1 MAIGTQINPN
11 DLVHVETDTQKIDIV
26 VLSVRNVTQS
36 GSGEHTLDPDQLFAE
51 DETDVFT
58 KVVFLAEKAGKH
70 VELLVVPGTD
80 PNDAMMQTARLLQA
94 SRIVT
99 GLSLKMDPAEQGK
112 LVGQAWERL
121 PPPRPSVSLEIV
133 TDDGRSVF
141 FNLGPHPPRLWPEDV
156 DRVHRLWLELSERDP
171 GAKLRHRDIVGVALR
186 RMEEQLRSAMADE
199 VMSDVIKEVSHRQ
212 PPSLETTSQDETIGA
227 RDGRS

>member
-1 MAIGTQINPN
+1 MRVCGGQ
-11 DLVHVETDTQKIDIV
+11 
-26 VLSVRNVTQS
+26 
-36 GSGEHTLDPDQLFAE
+36 
-51 DETDVFT
+51 
-58 KVVFLAEKAGKH
+58 VVFLAEKAGKH

-133 TDDGRSVF
+133 TDGGDPRMLGF
-141 FNLGPHPPRLWPEDV
+141 FSGVPYPEQSNIAGAPPHL
-156 DRVHRLWLELSERDP
+156 DRVFLYQRNIERYSRTNDEVEEEIRKTLLHETGHFFGLSE
-171 GAKLRHRDIVGVALR
+171 
-186 RMEEQLRSAMADE
+186 EELEAMG
-199 VMSDVIKEVSHRQ
+199 
-212 PPSLETTSQDETIGA
+212 LG
-227 RDGRS
+227 